1 MKKAVSFFLALLL
14 ALGCAGCSGAQTSE
28 PAQTPSEPASLP
40 QSEAQTAPQA
50 VTLPQTVLYDEA
62 GIKITATGLSEG
74 SLFGP
79 QIDLVIENNSDA
91 GVAVQSGVC
100 TVNGWVIE
108 STLSQEVLPGKKAET
123 GLTLLQTDLDNARVE
138 TIAQIE
144 CELRL
149 IDPDNFQTLAQS
161 GPIVLATDAALP
173 DPYQPEGTELYA
185 DEGVR
190 IVALEQADSLMG
202 KSVRLCIEN
211 NSEQQ
216 RVFTASDVSVDGYM
230 TDGSLYVEI
239 PAGRRAMCDLLL
251 LDSEENSDR
260 LEQMSSLEFTLNST
274 DPDDFTDRT
283 ALGPFTLTF

>member
-1 MKKAVSFFLALLL
+1 MKKAVYFFLALLL
-14 ALGCAGCSGAQTSE
+14 AFGCAGCSGTQTSETAQTS
-28 PAQTPSEPASLP
+28 SGPASLP
-40 QSEAQTAPQA
+40 QSEAQPAPQA

-91 GVAVQSGVC
+91 GVVVQSGVC

-161 GPIVLATDAALP
+161 GPIVLSTDAALP
-173 DPYQPEGTELYA
+173 EQYQPEGTELYA
-185 DEGVR
+185 GEG
-190 IVALEQADSLMG
+190 AP
-202 KSVRLCIEN
+202 
-211 NSEQQ
+211 
-216 RVFTASDVSVDGYM
+216 ASWRWNRP
-230 TDGSLYVEI
+230 T
-239 PAGRRAMCDLLL
+239 R
-251 LDSEENSDR
+251 
-260 LEQMSSLEFTLNST
+260 
-274 DPDDFTDRT
+274 
-283 ALGPFTLTF
+283 

>member
-1 MKKAVSFFLALLL
+1 MKKAVSVFLAVLL
-14 ALGCAGCSGAQTSE
+14 ALGCAGCSGTQAPQTDQS
-28 PAQTPSEPASLP
+28 PSEPASQA
-40 QSEAQTAPQA
+40 QSAPQA

-62 GIKITATGLSEG
+62 GIRITATGLSED

-79 QIDLVIENNSDA
+79 QVDLVIENDSDA
-91 GVAVQSGVC
+91 GVVVQSGVC

-123 GLTLLQTDLDNARVE
+123 GLTLLQSDLDNAQVE

-149 IDPDNFQTLAQS
+149 IDPNNFQTLAQS
-161 GPIVLATDAALP
+161 GPIALATDAALP

-185 DEGVR
+185 DEENR

-202 KSVRLCIEN
+202 KSVRLYIEN
-211 NSEQQ
+211 NGGRQ

>member
-40 QSEAQTAPQA
+40 QSEAQPAPQA

-161 GPIVLATDAALP
+161 GPIVLSTDAALP
-173 DPYQPEGTELYA
+173 EQYQPEGTELYA
-185 DEGVR
+185 GEGVR

-202 KSVRLCIEN
+202 KSVRFCIEN
-211 NSEQQ
+211 NSEQR

-230 TDGSLYVEI
+230 ADGSLYVEI
-239 PAGRRAMCDLLL
+239 PAGRRALCDLLL
-251 LDSEENSDR
+251 LDREENSDR

>member
-1 MKKAVSFFLALLL
+1 M
-14 ALGCAGCSGAQTSE
+14 
-28 PAQTPSEPASLP
+28 
-40 QSEAQTAPQA
+40 
-50 VTLPQTVLYDEA
+50 
-62 GIKITATGLSEG
+62 GLSEG

-161 GPIVLATDAALP
+161 GPIALATDAALP

-185 DEGVR
+185 GEGVR

>member
-14 ALGCAGCSGAQTSE
+14 VLGCAGCSGAQTSE
-28 PAQTPSEPASLP
+28 PGRTPSGPASLP
-40 QSEAQTAPQA
+40 QSEAQPAPQA

-79 QIDLVIENNSDA
+79 QIDLVVENNSDA

-161 GPIVLATDAALP
+161 GPIVLSTDAALP
-173 DPYQPEGTELYA
+173 EQYQPEGTELYA
-185 DEGVR
+185 GEGVR

-251 LDSEENSDR
+251 LDSEENSER

>member
-1 MKKAVSFFLALLL
+1 MCLLY
-14 ALGCAGCSGAQTSE
+14 
-28 PAQTPSEPASLP
+28 
-40 QSEAQTAPQA
+40 TAPQA

-91 GVAVQSGVC
+91 GVVVQSGVC

-161 GPIVLATDAALP
+161 GPIVLSTDAALP
-173 DPYQPEGTELYA
+173 EQYQPEGTELYA